1 MILDY
6 TSSECCH
13 NCGASRQRPGR
24 CDCDDPAPG
33 REAMVGMIVAP
44 VDFKMPVRDCSRC
57 DVYILSCLIEY
68 IDGASDSSLDVAI
81 VS

>member
-1 MILDY
+1 
-6 TSSECCH
+6 
-13 NCGASRQRPGR
+13 
-24 CDCDDPAPG
+24 
-33 REAMVGMIVAP
+33 MVGMIVAP